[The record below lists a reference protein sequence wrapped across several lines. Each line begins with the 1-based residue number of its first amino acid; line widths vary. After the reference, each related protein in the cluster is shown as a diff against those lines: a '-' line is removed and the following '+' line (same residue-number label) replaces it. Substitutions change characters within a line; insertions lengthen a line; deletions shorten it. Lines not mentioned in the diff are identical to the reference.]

1 MLSKY
6 SMFVLNLIKGIITAP
21 IDFCFNRQR
30 TNTQSAVQSREP
42 LPMLDETNYSET
54 TPLQTSRDFHTIHLR
69 TGPTLTQD
77 FTDFMHSKSM
87 YTMCILNL
95 AVYLVVAVVAYSF
108 VFEQWSIIDSI
119 YFACITFTTVG
130 YGDPIPSSD
139 SSRAFTCIFALYGVI
154 ILGLLIGLVGQA
166 IVEKHNAYMEVIKAK
181 AQEQVLGL
189 FGPDETSTATPTIAP
204 KEQSLMETMQTIIV
218 VEAPIISVIAIL
230 SLAIGHYEGWTM
242 VSSIYYGVITASSVG
257 YGDFSPQ
264 TAGMRFVAIFFT
276 PIAAAVFCEVLG
288 RIAGAYMERQ
298 RAITEKAFLSRRLSL
313 SDLERMDTNAD
324 GKVAW

>member
-1 MLSKY
+1 MS
-6 SMFVLNLIKGIITAP
+6 VLNEIKRHITAP
-21 IDFCFNRQR
+21 IDWCLQRQR
-30 TNTQSAVQSREP
+30 SNTPSTVQSREP
-42 LPMLDETNYSET
+42 LPMLDETNYSES
-54 TPLQTSRDFHTIHLR
+54 TPLHTSRDFRAIHLR

-87 YTMCILNL
+87 YTMCTLNL
-95 AVYLVVAVVAYSF
+95 AVYLVVAIVAYSF
-108 VFEQWSIIDSI
+108 VFERWSIIDSI

-130 YGDPIPSSD
+130 YGDPIPSND

-181 AQEQVLGL
+181 AQEQVLEL
-189 FGPDETSTATPTIAP
+189 FGPDETTPATPTIAP
-204 KEQSLMETMQTIIV
+204 KEQSLMETMRTIIV
-218 VEAPIISVIAIL
+218 VETPIISAIAII
-230 SLAIGHYEGWTM
+230 SLAIGHFEGWSM

-264 TAGMRFVAIFFT
+264 TQEMRLVAIFFT
-276 PIAAAVFCEVLG
+276 PIAAAVFCDVLG
-288 RIAGAYMERQ
+288 RIAGAYMARQ
-298 RAITEKAFLSRRLSL
+298 RAITEKAFLNRRLSL
-313 SDLERMDTNAD
+313 SDLERMDTDAD